1 MDDFNILRQVG
12 WFSVAKVQHQPIITA
27 GRSMSRRASS
37 RRLRKVE
44 SAKKETLESAKTE
57 AVCAVDHGIGVWVVQ
72 V

>member
-1 MDDFNILRQVG
+1 
-12 WFSVAKVQHQPIITA
+12 
-27 GRSMSRRASS
+27 MSRRASR

-57 AVCAVDHGIGVWVVQ
+57 AVCAVDHSIGVWVVQ